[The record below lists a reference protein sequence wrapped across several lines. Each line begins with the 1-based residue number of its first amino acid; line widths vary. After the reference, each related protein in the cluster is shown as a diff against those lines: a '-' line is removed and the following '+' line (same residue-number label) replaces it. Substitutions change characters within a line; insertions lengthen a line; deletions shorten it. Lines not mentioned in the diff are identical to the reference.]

1 MATDTFGQGVP
12 ITLLTDGPNAN
23 TLASGIVQALAQRSV
38 MRFSS
43 GSARAATLTA
53 PVGGMVAWLDDAR
66 RLELYDGAAWLT
78 LAYGAPGWTTL
89 GLVSGYSHDGNS
101 NGTVQWRVTTLA
113 GQDFV
118 QWRGGLNVSYSGSSI
133 ANGGYFNSSF
143 LPTSARPSSLRTVSI
158 GCSVASSDSPTLKLD
173 AQVSGDL
180 QIVGTQAGRTP
191 PWVSLN
197 GVMYSL

>member
-1 MATDTFGQGVP
+1 MPTTDNYGQWVP

-66 RLELYDGAAWLT
+66 RLELYDGAVWLT
-78 LAYGAPGWTTL
+78 LTYGAPGWTTL

-101 NGTVQWRVTTLA
+101 
-113 GQDFV
+113 
-118 QWRGGLNVSYSGSSI
+118 
-133 ANGGYFNSSF
+133 SF
-143 LPTSARPSSLRTVSI
+143 LPTTARPSSLRTVPI